1 MKFNITESFG
11 INLNEAWKEEYKRV
25 GQIYARWGALLVIFL
40 FPLSTIPELSIDKP
54 NINLWYL
61 FRYGPSVIVGIV
73 FLLHQKFKFSH
84 ELLFEIIAFCL
95 FASAAYMV
103 DCSDWMTYLISMVT
117 VFITSAVL
125 VILRPFYFVINF
137 FAVFLLQIVAHIFFC
152 EAGILDYFMM
162 KGVNILIVVG
172 IAAFSMAAFRY
183 YIMKNNFMHRV
194 ALQEAHF
201 ELQERNQSLIKAQKD
216 LRFKS
221 DQISEQNEEL
231 KMQKEEIL
239 SQRDAMQSQK
249 EFIEKQNRDIIG
261 SIRYAQRIQSAMLP
275 TDDYI
280 KQLLPNSFVM
290 FIPRDI
296 VSGDFYWMSEVE
308 GKKVIAAI
316 DCTGH
321 GVPGAFMSLVGD
333 TNMNQIVLQEKITD
347 PAEILNRLHNG
358 VNSYLKQSQTENQD
372 GMDASIVVIDE
383 KDKSMNFAG
392 AKNPLVIVN
401 ENKEVEVIKG
411 NKMSIGGK
419 RKIGIEGSFT
429 SHKIEYNP
437 LNTFYIFSDGY
448 QDQFGGPNDKKFM
461 VRRLRNLLQEI
472 ANREMHDQFHILKKR
487 FDDWKHG
494 YSQTDDVL
502 LIGFKLN

>member
-1 MKFNITESFG
+1 MKLNIADSFG
-11 INLNEAWKEEYKRV
+11 INLNEAWSEEYKRIGHV
-25 GQIYARWGALLVIFL
+25 YARWGALLVIFL
-40 FPLSTIPELSIDKP
+40 FPLSTIPELSMEKP
-54 NINLWYL
+54 NINVWYT

-73 FLLHQKFKFSH
+73 FLLHQKYRFSH

-95 FASAAYMV
+95 FTSAAYMV
-103 DCSDWMTYLISMVT
+103 DCSDWMTYMISMVT

-125 VILRPFYFVINF
+125 VILRPFYFVINLV
-137 FAVFLLQIVAHIFFC
+137 AVFLIQILVHTFFC
-152 EAGILDYFMM
+152 DAGLSDYFLM

-201 ELQERNQSLIKAQKD
+201 ELQERNQSLIKVQKD

-275 TDDYI
+275 TNTYI
-280 KQLLPNSFVM
+280 KNMLPQSFVM

-296 VSGDFYWMSEVE
+296 VSGDFYWAAEVN
-308 GKKVIAAI
+308 GKKIIAAI

-333 TNMNQIVLQEKITD
+333 TNMNQIVLQEGVTD
-347 PAEILNRLHNG
+347 PGEILNRLHDG
-358 VNSYLKQSQTENQD
+358 VCGYLKQSENENQD
-372 GMDASIVVIDE
+372 GMDAAIVVIDE
-383 KDKSMNFAG
+383 KEKSIQFAG
-392 AKNPLVIVN
+392 AKNPLVIIN
-401 ENKEVEVIKG
+401 SNQEIDIIKG
-411 NKMSIGGK
+411 DRMSIGGK
-419 RKIGIEGSFT
+419 RKSDDVEKFVTHSIDYDP
-429 SHKIEYNP
+429 K
-437 LNTFYIFSDGY
+437 NTFYIFSDGY

-461 VRRLRNLLQEI
+461 IRNFRALLQEVAVKEMNDQYHI
-472 ANREMHDQFHILKKR
+472 FNRR
-487 FDDWKHG
+487 FEDWKQG

-502 LIGFKLN
+502 LIGFKVN

>member
-73 FLLHQKFKFSH
+73 FLLHQKYKFSH

-95 FASAAYMV
+95 FTSAAYMV

-137 FAVFLLQIVAHIFFC
+137 IVVFLIQILAHTFFC
-152 EAGILDYFMM
+152 EAGVLDYFMM

-280 KQLLPNSFVM
+280 KHLLPNSFVM

-296 VSGDFYWMSEVE
+296 VSGDFYWMAEID

-347 PAEILNRLHNG
+347 PAAILNKLHEG
-358 VNSYLKQSQTENQD
+358 VNSYLKQSQTDNQD

-383 KDKSMNFAG
+383 KNKLMNFAG

-401 ENKEVEVIKG
+401 DNKEVEVIKG
-411 NKMSIGGK
+411 DKMSIGGK
-419 RKIGIEGSFT
+419 RKIGIEGNFT
-429 SHKIEYNP
+429 SHSIDYNP
-437 LNTFYIFSDGY
+437 LNTFYIFSDGF

-461 VRRLRNLLQEI
+461 VRSLRKLLQEI
-472 ANREMHDQFHILKKR
+472 ADKEMKDQFHILKKR

-502 LIGFKLN
+502 LIGFKLH

>member
-1 MKFNITESFG
+1 MNLNLADSFG
-11 INLNEAWKEEYKRV
+11 INLNEKWEAEYKRIGHV
-25 GQIYARWGALLVIFL
+25 YARWGALLVIFL
-40 FPLSTIPELSIDKP
+40 FPLSTIPELSIEKTDI
-54 NINLWYL
+54 NIWYA
-61 FRYGPSVIVGIV
+61 FRYGPSVVVGLV

-84 ELLFEIIAFCL
+84 ELLFEVIALCL
-95 FASAAYMV
+95 FTSAAYMV
-103 DCSDWMTYLISMVT
+103 DCNDWMTYMISMVT

-137 FAVFLLQIVAHIFFC
+137 FAVFLIQVLVHTYFC
-152 EAGILDYFMM
+152 EASVLDYFLM

-201 ELQERNQSLIKAQKD
+201 ELQERNQSLIKAQKE

-249 EFIEKQNRDIIG
+249 EYIEKQNRDIIG

-275 TDDYI
+275 TDAYV
-280 KQLLPNSFVM
+280 KGMLPNSFIL
-290 FIPRDI
+290 FLPRDI
-296 VSGDFYWMSEVE
+296 VSGDFYWAAEIN
-308 GKKVIAAI
+308 GKKIIAAI

-333 TNMNQIVLQEKITD
+333 TNMNQVVLQEGITD
-347 PAEILNRLHNG
+347 PAEILNKLHEG
-358 VNSYLKQSQTENQD
+358 VCNYLKQSETENQD
-372 GMDASIVVIDE
+372 GMDAAIAVIDE
-383 KDKSMNFAG
+383 KNKTIQFAG
-392 AKNPLVIVN
+392 AKNPLVYIDDKQEINV
-401 ENKEVEVIKG
+401 VKG
-411 NKMSIGGK
+411 DKISIGGK
-419 RKIGIEGSFT
+419 RKIQNDESFT
-429 SHKIEYNP
+429 THEIPFNSAY
-437 LNTFYIFSDGY
+437 TYYMYSDGY
-448 QDQFGGPNDKKFM
+448 QDQFGGPNDKKYL
-461 VRRLRNLLQEI
+461 VGR
-472 ANREMHDQFHILKKR
+472 LKKLLR
-487 FDDWKHG
+487 EVSVKEMNDQKFLLNKQFDEWKYG

-502 LIGFKLN
+502 LIGFKL

>member
-1 MKFNITESFG
+1 MKFNIAESFG

-25 GQIYARWGALLVIFL
+25 GHLYARWGALLVIFL
-40 FPLSTIPELSIDKP
+40 FPLSTIPELAIEKP
-54 NINLWYL
+54 NINLWYI
-61 FRYGPSVIVGIV
+61 FRYGPSVVVGVV

-95 FASAAYMV
+95 FTSAAYMV
-103 DCSDWMTYLISMVT
+103 DCADWMTYMISMVT

-125 VILRPFYFVINF
+125 VILRPFYFILNF
-137 FAVFLLQIVAHIFFC
+137 FAVFLIQIIVHTFFC
-152 EAGILDYFMM
+152 DAGILDYFMM

-296 VSGDFYWMSEVE
+296 VSGDFYWMAEVD

-333 TNMNQIVLQEKITD
+333 TNMNQIVLQEGTID
-347 PAEILNRLHNG
+347 PAEILNRLHDG

-372 GMDASIVVIDE
+372 GMDASIVIIDE
-383 KDKSMNFAG
+383 QNKIMTFAG
-392 AKNPLVIVN
+392 AKNPLIIVK
-401 ENKEVEVIKG
+401 ENREVEVIKG
-411 NKMSIGGK
+411 DKMSIGGK
-419 RKIGIEGSFT
+419 RKIENGGGFT
-429 SHKIEYNP
+429 THSIEYNP
-437 LNTFYIFSDGY
+437 NHTFYIFSDGY
-448 QDQFGGPNDKKFM
+448 QDQFGGPKDKKFM
-461 VRRLRNLLQEI
+461 VRNFRKLLQET
-472 ANREMHDQFHILKKR
+472 AEKDMNDQIHILKKR
-487 FDDWKHG
+487 FEDWKRG

-502 LIGFKLN
+502 LIGFRLQ

>member
-1 MKFNITESFG
+1 MKLNIADSFG

-25 GQIYARWGALLVIFL
+25 GCIYARWGAILVIFL
-40 FPLSTIPELSIDKP
+40 FPLSTIPELSMEKS
-54 NINLWYL
+54 NINIWYA

-95 FASAAYMV
+95 FTSAAYMV
-103 DCSDWMTYLISMVT
+103 DCADWMTYTISMVT

-137 FAVFLLQIVAHIFFC
+137 FAVFLIQVLVHTFFC
-152 EAGILDYFMM
+152 DAGVSEYFLM

-221 DQISEQNEEL
+221 DQVSEQNEEL

-261 SIRYAQRIQSAMLP
+261 SIRYAERIQSAMLP
-275 TDDYI
+275 TNAYI
-280 KQLLPNSFVM
+280 KNMLPQSFIM

-296 VSGDFYWMSEVE
+296 VSGDFYWASEIN
-308 GKKVIAAI
+308 GKKIVAAI

-333 TNMNQIVLQEKITD
+333 TNMNQIVLQEGVTD
-347 PAEILNRLHNG
+347 PGEILNRLHDG
-358 VNSYLKQSQTENQD
+358 VCGYLKQSETENQD
-372 GMDASIVVIDE
+372 GMDAAVVVIDE
-383 KDKSMNFAG
+383 KEKSIQFAG
-392 AKNPLVIVN
+392 AKNPLVTVTVDQEIT
-401 ENKEVEVIKG
+401 ITKG
-411 NKMSIGGK
+411 DKMSIGGK
-419 RKIGIEGSFT
+419 RRSNIDEKFV
-429 SHKIEYNP
+429 SHSVKYNTQ
-437 LNTFYIFSDGY
+437 NTYYIFSDGY

-461 VRRLRNLLQEI
+461 VRKFRTLLKEVSVK
-472 ANREMHDQFHILKKR
+472 EMNHQYTHLHKR
-487 FDDWKHG
+487 FEEWKQG
-494 YSQTDDVL
+494 YGQTDDVL
-502 LIGFKLN
+502 LIGFKVN

>member
-1 MKFNITESFG
+1 MKFNIAESFG

-40 FPLSTIPELSIDKP
+40 FPLSTIPELSIEKP
-54 NINLWYL
+54 NINFWYL

-95 FASAAYMV
+95 FTSAAYMV

-137 FAVFLLQIVAHIFFC
+137 FAVFLIQILAHYFFC

-172 IAAFSMAAFRY
+172 IAAFSMAVFRY

-275 TDDYI
+275 TNDYI
-280 KQLLPNSFVM
+280 RQLLPNSFVL
-290 FIPRDI
+290 FLPRDI
-296 VSGDFYWMSEVE
+296 VSGDFYWMAQVD
-308 GKKVIAAI
+308 GKKVIASI

-333 TNMNQIVLQEKITD
+333 TNMNQIVLQEEITD
-347 PAEILNRLHNG
+347 PAEILNKLHEG

-383 KDKSMNFAG
+383 KNKSIIFAG

-401 ENKEVEVIKG
+401 ENKEVKVIKG
-411 NKMSIGGK
+411 DKMSIGGK
-419 RKIGIEGSFT
+419 RKIEIGEGFK
-429 SHKIEYNP
+429 SHSIEYNP

-448 QDQFGGPNDKKFM
+448 QDQFGGPKDKKFM
-461 VRRLRNLLQEI
+461 VRNLRKLLQDISEK
-472 ANREMHDQFHILKKR
+472 EMHDQFHILKKR
-487 FDDWKHG
+487 FEDWKHG

-502 LIGFKLN
+502 LIGFKLK

>member
-1 MKFNITESFG
+1 MKLNIADSFG
-11 INLNEAWKEEYKRV
+11 INLNEAWKEEYKRI
-25 GQIYARWGALLVIFL
+25 GHIYARWGALLVIFL

-54 NINLWYL
+54 NLNIWYA
-61 FRYGPSVIVGIV
+61 FRYGPSVVVGIV

-95 FASAAYMV
+95 FTSAAYMV

-137 FAVFLLQIVAHIFFC
+137 FAVFLIQILVHTYFC
-152 EAGILDYFMM
+152 DAGILDYFMM
-162 KGVNILIVVG
+162 KSVNILIVVG
-172 IAAFSMAAFRY
+172 IAAFSMAVFRY

-261 SIRYAQRIQSAMLP
+261 SIRYAERIQSAMLP
-275 TDDYI
+275 TNAYI
-280 KQLLPNSFVM
+280 KKMLPNSFVL

-296 VSGDFYWMSEVE
+296 VSGDFYWAAEVN
-308 GKKVIAAI
+308 GKKIIAAI

-333 TNMNQIVLQEKITD
+333 TNMNQIVLQDGVTD
-347 PAEILNRLHNG
+347 PAEILNKLHFG
-358 VNSYLKQSQTENQD
+358 VSSYLKQSETENQD
-372 GMDASIVVIDE
+372 GMDAAIVVIDE
-383 KDKSMNFAG
+383 KKKTMRFAG
-392 AKNPLVIVN
+392 AKNPLVIVK
-401 ENKEVEVIKG
+401 ENQEMEIIKG
-411 NKMSIGGK
+411 DKMSIGGK
-419 RKIGIEGSFT
+419 RKTNIQDGFI
-429 SHKIEYNP
+429 SHSIVYNP
-437 LNTFYIFSDGY
+437 QDTFYIFSDGY

-461 VRRLRNLLQEI
+461 VRKLRNLLQEVSVK
-472 ANREMHDQFHILKKR
+472 EMNDQYYLLNKR
-487 FDDWKHG
+487 FEEWKQG

-502 LIGFKLN
+502 LIGFKIN

>member
-1 MKFNITESFG
+1 MKLNLADSFG
-11 INLNEAWKEEYKRV
+11 INLNEAWKEEYKRIGHV
-25 GQIYARWGALLVIFL
+25 YARWGALLVIFL
-40 FPLSTIPELSIDKP
+40 FPLSTIPELSIEKS
-54 NINLWYL
+54 NINLWYA

-73 FLLHQKFKFSH
+73 FLLHQKYRFSH

-95 FASAAYMV
+95 FTSAAYMV
-103 DCSDWMTYLISMVT
+103 DCSDWMTYMISMVT

-137 FAVFLLQIVAHIFFC
+137 FVVFLIQIFVHTFLCDAL
-152 EAGILDYFMM
+152 ILDYFLM
-162 KGVNILIVVG
+162 KGVNILFVVG

-249 EFIEKQNRDIIG
+249 EFIEKQNRDIIS
-261 SIRYAQRIQSAMLP
+261 SIRYAERIQSAMLP
-275 TDDYI
+275 T
-280 KQLLPNSFVM
+280 NSFIKKMLPESFVL

-296 VSGDFYWMSEVE
+296 VSGDFYWAGEMN
-308 GKKVIAAI
+308 GKKIIAAI

-333 TNMNQIVLQEKITD
+333 TTMNQIVFQEGVTN
-347 PAEILNRLHNG
+347 PAEILDRLHEG
-358 VNSYLKQSQTENQD
+358 VTDYLKQSVTENQD

-383 KDKSMNFAG
+383 MDRIVQFAG
-392 AKNPLVIVN
+392 AKNPLVIIH
-401 ENKEVEVIKG
+401 ENQEVEVLKG
-411 NKMSIGGK
+411 DKMSIGGK
-419 RKIGIEGSFT
+419 RKSKVKEAFT
-429 SHKIEYNP
+429 LHTLEYKTEK
-437 LNTFYIFSDGY
+437 TFYIFSDGY
-448 QDQFGGPNDKKFM
+448 QDQFGGPKDKKFM
-461 VRRLRNLLQEI
+461 VRKLRKLLQEVS
-472 ANREMHDQFHILKKR
+472 AKKMDDQKFFMKSR
-487 FDDWKHG
+487 FEEWKHG
-494 YSQTDDVL
+494 YAQTDDVL
-502 LIGFKLN
+502 LIGFKLK

>member
-1 MKFNITESFG
+1 MKLNIADSFG
-11 INLNEAWKEEYKRV
+11 INLNEAWKEEYKRI
-25 GQIYARWGALLVIFL
+25 GHIYARWGALLVIFL

-54 NINLWYL
+54 NLNIWYA
-61 FRYGPSVIVGIV
+61 FRYGPSVVVGIV

-95 FASAAYMV
+95 FTSAAYMV

-137 FAVFLLQIVAHIFFC
+137 FAVFLIQILVHTFFC
-152 EAGILDYFMM
+152 DAGIIDYFMM

-275 TDDYI
+275 TDAYI
-280 KQLLPNSFVM
+280 KNMFPKSFVL
-290 FIPRDI
+290 FLPRDI
-296 VSGDFYWMSEVE
+296 VSGDFYWAADLG
-308 GKKVIAAI
+308 GKKIIAAI

-333 TNMNQIVLQEKITD
+333 TNLNQIVLQEGVTN
-347 PAEILNRLHNG
+347 PADILNKLHLG
-358 VNSYLKQSQTENQD
+358 VSSYLKQSENENQD
-372 GMDASIVVIDE
+372 GMDAAIAVIDE
-383 KDKSMNFAG
+383 KEKTFQFAG
-392 AKNPLVIVN
+392 AKNPLVII
-401 ENKEVEVIKG
+401 KEEEEIEVVKG
-411 NKMSIGGK
+411 DKISIGGK
-419 RKIGIEGSFT
+419 RKINIEDTFT
-429 SHKIEYNP
+429 SKSIEYNP
-437 LNTFYIFSDGY
+437 NHTYYIFSDGY
-448 QDQFGGPNDKKFM
+448 QDQFGGPKDKKFM
-461 VRRLRNLLQEI
+461 VGKLRKLLQEVSKKDM
-472 ANREMHDQFHILKKR
+472 NDQFFVLNKR
-487 FDDWKHG
+487 FEEWKKG
-494 YSQTDDVL
+494 YNQTDDVL
-502 LIGFKLN
+502 LIGFKVN

>member
-1 MKFNITESFG
+1 MKLNLADSFG
-11 INLNEAWKEEYKRV
+11 INLNEAWKEEYKRIGHV
-25 GQIYARWGALLVIFL
+25 YARWGALLVIFL
-40 FPLSTIPELSIDKP
+40 FPLSTIPELSIEKP
-54 NINLWYL
+54 NINIWYA
-61 FRYGPSVIVGIV
+61 FRYGPSVVVGIV
-73 FLLHQKFKFSH
+73 FLLHQKYKFSH

-95 FASAAYMV
+95 FTSAAYMV
-103 DCSDWMTYLISMVT
+103 DCADWMTYMISMVT

-137 FAVFLLQIVAHIFFC
+137 IAVFLIQIIVHTFFC
-152 EAGILDYFMM
+152 DAGVLDYFLM
-162 KGVNILIVVG
+162 KGVNILLVVG
-172 IAAFSMAAFRY
+172 IATFSMAAFRY

-275 TDDYI
+275 TNAFI
-280 KQLLPNSFVM
+280 KKLLPKSFVL

-296 VSGDFYWMSEVE
+296 VSGDFYWAAEVND
-308 GKKVIAAI
+308 KKIIAAI

-333 TNMNQIVLQEKITD
+333 TNMNQIVLQEEETD
-347 PAEILNRLHNG
+347 PAEILNKLHEG
-358 VNSYLKQSQTENQD
+358 VCGYLKQSETENQD
-372 GMDASIVVIDE
+372 GMDAAVVVID
-383 KDKSMNFAG
+383 KKNKSIQFAG
-392 AKNPLVIVN
+392 AKNPLVIIN
-401 ENKEVEVIKG
+401 DKQEIEIIKG
-411 NKMSIGGK
+411 SKMSIGGK
-419 RKIGIEGSFT
+419 RKSNIEESFT
-429 SHKIEYNP
+429 GHTLDYNTQ
-437 LNTFYIFSDGY
+437 NTYYIFSDGY

-461 VRRLRNLLQEI
+461 IRSFRKLLQEVSDK
-472 ANREMHDQFHILKKR
+472 EMNDQYHVLNKR
-487 FDDWKHG
+487 FEEWKHG

-502 LIGFKLN
+502 LIGFKVE

>member
-1 MKFNITESFG
+1 MKLNLTDSFG
-11 INLNEAWKEEYKRV
+11 INLNKAWKEEYKRIGHV
-25 GQIYARWGALLVIFL
+25 YARWGAILVIFL
-40 FPLSTIPELSIDKP
+40 FPLSTIPELSIEKP
-54 NINLWYL
+54 NINLWYT

-73 FLLHQKFKFSH
+73 FLLHQKFRFSH

-95 FASAAYMV
+95 FTSAAYMV
-103 DCSDWMTYLISMVT
+103 DCSDWMTYVISMTT

-137 FAVFLLQIVAHIFFC
+137 FVVFLIQILVHMFFC
-152 EAGILDYFMM
+152 DAGILDYFLL

-172 IAAFSMAAFRY
+172 LAAFSIASFRY

-221 DQISEQNEEL
+221 DLVSEQNEEL
-231 KMQKEEIL
+231 KVQKEEIL

-249 EFIEKQNRDIIG
+249 EFIEKQNGDIIG

-275 TDDYI
+275 TNAYI
-280 KQLLPNSFVM
+280 KKMLSNSFVL
-290 FIPRDI
+290 FLPRDI
-296 VSGDFYWMSEVE
+296 VSGDFYWAAEIK
-308 GKKVIAAI
+308 GKKIIAAI

-333 TNMNQIVLQEKITD
+333 TNMNQIVLQEGVTD
-347 PAEILNRLHNG
+347 PAEILNKLHLG
-358 VNSYLKQSQTENQD
+358 VSNYLKQSENENED
-372 GMDASIVVIDE
+372 GMDAAIVVIDE
-383 KDKSMNFAG
+383 KEKSVLFAG
-392 AKNPLVIVN
+392 AKSPLVMVN
-401 ENKEVEVIKG
+401 EQQGIEVIKG
-411 NKMSIGGK
+411 DKMSIGGK
-419 RKIGIEGSFT
+419 RKINKEDEFT
-429 SHKIEYNP
+429 SHSIRYNP
-437 LNTFYIFSDGY
+437 KNTYYIFSDGF
-448 QDQFGGPNDKKFM
+448 QDQFGGSKDKKFM
-461 VRRLRNLLQEI
+461 IRRLRTLLQEVSVK
-472 ANREMHDQFHILKKR
+472 EMADQHYILNKR
-487 FDDWKHG
+487 FEEWKQG

>member
-1 MKFNITESFG
+1 MKLNLADSFG
-11 INLNEAWKEEYKRV
+11 INLNEAWKEEYSRIGHV
-25 GQIYARWGALLVIFL
+25 YARWGALLVIFL
-40 FPLSTIPELSIDKP
+40 FPLSTIPELPVEKS
-54 NINLWYL
+54 NINIWYA

-73 FLLHQKFKFSH
+73 FLLHQKFKFNH

-95 FASAAYMV
+95 FTSAAYMV
-103 DCSDWMTYLISMVT
+103 DCSDWMTYMISMIT

-137 FAVFLLQIVAHIFFC
+137 FVVFLIQILVHSFYC
-152 EAGILDYFMM
+152 DAGILDYFLM

-172 IAAFSMAAFRY
+172 IAAFSMASFRY

-221 DQISEQNEEL
+221 DQVSEQNEEL

-275 TDDYI
+275 TDSFI
-280 KQLLPNSFVM
+280 KNMLPDSFVL
-290 FIPRDI
+290 FYPRDI
-296 VSGDFYWMSEVE
+296 VSGDFYWAAEVE
-308 GKKVIAAI
+308 GKKIIAAI

-333 TNMNQIVLQEKITD
+333 TNMNQIVLQEGVMN
-347 PAEILNRLHNG
+347 PAEILNKLHDG
-358 VNSYLKQSQTENQD
+358 VNSYLKQSENENQD
-372 GMDASIVVIDE
+372 GMDAAIIIIDE
-383 KDKSMNFAG
+383 KNKTIQFAG
-392 AKNPLVIVN
+392 AKNPLVIID
-401 ENKEVEVIKG
+401 ENQKIEVVRG
-411 NKMSIGGK
+411 DNMSIGGK
-419 RKIGIEGSFT
+419 RRIEIESGFNTHS
-429 SHKIEYNP
+429 IEYNSQH
-437 LNTFYIFSDGY
+437 TYYIFSDGY

-461 VRRLRNLLQEI
+461 VRKLRALLKEVSVRDM
-472 ANREMHDQFHILKKR
+472 NDQHFLLKKR
-487 FDDWKHG
+487 FEDWKAG

-502 LIGFKLN
+502 LIGFRVK

>member
-1 MKFNITESFG
+1 MKLNIADSFG
-11 INLNEAWKEEYKRV
+11 INLNEAWKEEYKRIGHV
-25 GQIYARWGALLVIFL
+25 YARWGALLVIFL
-40 FPLSTIPELSIDKP
+40 FPLSTIPELSIEKP
-54 NINLWYL
+54 NINIWYT
-61 FRYGPSVIVGIV
+61 FRYGPSVVVGLV

-95 FASAAYMV
+95 FTSAAYMV
-103 DCSDWMTYLISMVT
+103 DCSDWMTYMISMVT

-137 FAVFLLQIVAHIFFC
+137 FAVFLIQILVHAYFC
-152 EAGILDYFMM
+152 DAGILDYFMM

-172 IAAFSMAAFRY
+172 IAAFSMAVFRY

-261 SIRYAQRIQSAMLP
+261 SIRYAERIQSAMLP
-275 TDDYI
+275 TNTFI
-280 KQLLPNSFVM
+280 KQMLPNSFVL

-296 VSGDFYWMSEVE
+296 VSGDFYWAAEIN
-308 GKKVIAAI
+308 GKKIIAAI

-333 TNMNQIVLQEKITD
+333 TNMNQIVLQEGVTD
-347 PAEILNRLHNG
+347 PAKILNKLHEG
-358 VNSYLKQSQTENQD
+358 VSSYLKQSETDNQD
-372 GMDASIVVIDE
+372 GMDAAIVVIDE
-383 KDKSMNFAG
+383 KEKSILYAG

-401 ENKEVEVIKG
+401 ENQEIEIFKG
-411 NKMSIGGK
+411 DKMSIGGK
-419 RKIGIEGSFT
+419 RKTNIKEKFNSYSID
-429 SHKIEYNP
+429 YNP
-437 LNTFYIFSDGY
+437 NNTFYIFSDGY
-448 QDQFGGPNDKKFM
+448 QDQFGGPHDKKFM
-461 VRRLRNLLQEI
+461 VRKFRSLLQEV
-472 ANREMHDQFHILKKR
+472 AKKEMNDQHYVLKKR
-487 FDDWKHG
+487 FEEWKQG

-502 LIGFKLN
+502 LIGFKVN